1 MGRGL
6 FEGWHI
12 VVLIVV
18 IVLLF
23 GWKRMPDAARSLG
36 RSMRIF
42 KSEVGEMKN
51 DGKQTRPSAAA
62 EDVVPGDVVPPQTA
76 QPTAPAPPAA
86 QPAAQPAAPTVAQPQ
101 ATAPQPAPVYQ
112 QAPARNGQ
120 SAEDAT
126 AEQQRHENPAL

>member
-51 DGKQTRPSAAA
+51 DGKPRPPSAASSDTVRG
-62 EDVVPGDVVPPQTA
+62 ETVQQP
-76 QPTAPAPPAA
+76 PTAPTTPQAPPVHDTTPTP
-86 QPAAQPAAPTVAQPQ
+86 PAPHPAAPTSQS
-101 ATAPQPAPVYQ
+101 PQP
-112 QAPARNGQ
+112 PA
-120 SAEDAT
+120 
-126 AEQQRHENPAL
+126 